1 VPITFLNVA
10 LLTGLFAVVIP
21 PLIHLLNRRRFTVV
35 RWGAMQFL
43 EVSQRT
49 RRRVFLEEVLLMAV
63 RVALIALLV
72 VGLAAPVD
80 ASRWLDFLADRG
92 TRDVVLV
99 VDGSASMGYRGPTGT
114 GHDAAKAWVM
124 AFLDDLG
131 PTDGVAVI
139 HARHRPIAVVAEP
152 THVFDAVRTAVQT
165 LRPPRGGCDGPAA
178 VRAAVQALSKSAA
191 ARREVVVL
199 TDGQRQ
205 GWAHDALVP
214 GWDALG
220 RAGGDE
226 SPRVWMVN
234 LDPNRPPDPPNR
246 SVAPLRASRAIA
258 SVGQHVSFQTA
269 IVRHGAGNPPPVGR
283 PRLLVDGQAV
293 GDLPPP
299 TGPGE
304 KGRSPMTV
312 RHRFASA
319 GSHVVTVQAQPDAL
333 AADDRA
339 DFALEVL
346 PQLPVLLVDGDPDPA
361 ATRRGADFLR
371 DALSP
376 ARDPQPAIRVR
387 VAPIGEFEPASLT
400 RDLAGPGTAPRVV
413 VLCNV
418 ARLTPEQDAA
428 VGAFL
433 ESGGGVLVAPGDR
446 VDAGHYTRDLHR
458 GGRGWLPAAVGE
470 AFDNQANAAQP
481 QVTSFFHPALELFRD
496 PQPGGLGDARFPRYW
511 KFTMPPDGRAVS
523 VARLT
528 TGDALFAEAAI
539 GTGRVLQACVPMDNS
554 WGTNLVE
561 LPAFAPLCHE
571 LIYYLAGA
579 RSAALNLSPGQP
591 IRYRVPQDAST
602 VGWSVTPPDGRE
614 RSVTV
619 SDSQIV
625 FGETGEA
632 GTYELR
638 HPASN
643 AVRYYVVQSDPA
655 ESDLVPWTDADRG
668 RVRQLVP
675 GVVFAENRDTIVA
688 GIMQAPRPAELWWVC
703 LVGVVALLTAEG
715 LLTRRRALAAGV

>member
-1 VPITFLNVA
+1 
-10 LLTGLFAVVIP
+10 
-21 PLIHLLNRRRFTVV
+21 
-35 RWGAMQFL
+35 
-43 EVSQRT
+43 
-49 RRRVFLEEVLLMAV
+49 
-63 RVALIALLV
+63 
-72 VGLAAPVD
+72 
-80 ASRWLDFLADRG
+80 
-92 TRDVVLV
+92 
-99 VDGSASMGYRGPTGT
+99 
-114 GHDAAKAWVM
+114 
-124 AFLDDLG
+124 
-131 PTDGVAVI
+131 
-139 HARHRPIAVVAEP
+139 
-152 THVFDAVRTAVQT
+152 
-165 LRPPRGGCDGPAA
+165 

-205 GWAHDALVP
+205 GWAHDAAVP

-226 SPRVWMVN
+226 SPRVWVVN

-258 SVGQHVSFQTA
+258 SVGQHVTFQTA
-269 IVRHGAGNPPPVGR
+269 LVRHGAADLPPGR
-283 PRLLVDGQAV
+283 LRLLVDGQAV

-299 TGPGE
+299 TGLGE
-304 KGRSPMTV
+304 RGRSPMTV

-319 GSHVVTVQAQPDAL
+319 GSHVVTVQALSDAL
-333 AADDRA
+333 PSDDQQ

-346 PQLPVLLVDGDPDPA
+346 PQLPVLLVDGDPDAA

-387 VAPIGEFEPASLT
+387 VVPLGEFEPASLT

-428 VGAFL
+428 VAAFL
-433 ESGGGVLVAPGDR
+433 GAGGGVLVAPGAR

-458 GGRGWLPAAVGE
+458 GGRGWLPAAVGDAVGE
-470 AFDNQANAAQP
+470 LANPTTAGQP
-481 QVTSFFHPALELFRD
+481 QVSSFFHPSLELFRD

-511 KFTMPPDGRAVS
+511 RLATPADGRAVA
-523 VARLT
+523 VARFT
-528 TGDALFAEAAI
+528 TGDALFAETTVGA
-539 GTGRVLQACVPMDNS
+539 GRVLQACVPLDNT

-591 IRYRVPQDAST
+591 IRYRLPHGGPTA
-602 VGWSVTPPDGRE
+602 GWSVKPPDGRE
-614 RSVTV
+614 RAVTV
-619 SDSQIV
+619 NDGQVV
-625 FGETGEA
+625 FGETDEA

-638 HPASN
+638 HAAGN
-643 AVRYYVVQSDPA
+643 AIAYYVVQPDPA
-655 ESDLVPWTDADRG
+655 ESDLAPWTDADRE
-668 RVRQLVP
+668 RVRQLAP
-675 GVVFAENRDTIVA
+675 GVMFASERDAIVA
-688 GIMQAPRPAELWWVC
+688 GILQAPRPAELWWLC
-703 LVGVVALLTAEG
+703 LVGVVALLTGEV